1 MQVKNVS
8 ARPHHVGDVVIAPGE
23 TATIPKGY
31 ENAINKAELVP
42 QAPAAPVVAAKTAAK
57 TAAPVAPAAP
67 AADAPVGDATV
78 VTDNAPKAE

>member
-23 TATIPKGY
+23 TKEIAKAY

-42 QAPAAPVVAAKTAAK
+42 QVEEKAKPAAKAPAPAQAAPAEDASETAAPVVTDAK
-57 TAAPVAPAAP
+57 
-67 AADAPVGDATV
+67 
-78 VTDNAPKAE
+78 